1 MNDIGGSQGSEYKNT
16 VFCNMTSDS
25 LLHTHRYIAEICCFL
40 LQCVWVKHTPATWEK
55 DDSHTATNLYH
66 IHGLTFQNRVILFL
80 RNHKKKTENPHNLYS
95 LLFCVMNI

>member
-1 MNDIGGSQGSEYKNT
+1 VNDIGGSQGSEYKNT